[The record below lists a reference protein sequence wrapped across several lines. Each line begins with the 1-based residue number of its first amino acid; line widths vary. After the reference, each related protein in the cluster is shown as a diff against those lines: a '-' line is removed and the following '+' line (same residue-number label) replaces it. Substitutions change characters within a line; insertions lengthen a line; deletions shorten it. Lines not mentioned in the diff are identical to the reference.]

1 MQYRI
6 QYVIIKFISRKYV
19 PEDGKVLQWPGLC
32 DVSAQA
38 AAADNADNTDP
49 NNAQVVVT
57 DTKVNGTISTAGE
70 MRWYAFVMNQAG
82 KATIRVEMGADLDT
96 DLYIFKL
103 NEATSRRKRCGRKR

>member
-1 MQYRI
+1 MYQKMEKSYSGSD
-6 QYVIIKFISRKYV
+6 YVI
-19 PEDGKVLQWPGLC
+19 EN
-32 DVSAQA
+32 DVSTQA